1 MFICIPDILN
11 ADQLST
17 LKGQMDRQ
25 TFIDGRET
33 AGWAAAGVK
42 QNTQVSGASAG
53 LAAMQAMVSEA
64 LSANRIF
71 ATAAMPKRMRP
82 ILFSRYLTGMGYGAH
97 VDNALMGDAPQTRVD
112 LAFTLFLSAPE
123 EYEGGELEIDE
134 PAGTRAFKLPAGAVI
149 LYPANSLHL
158 VTTVTSGCRDV
169 AVGWLQSLV
178 REHDRRRIIFELE
191 MLRSTMFAETG
202 KTPAFDTLSRN
213 TSDLWRMWAE
223 P

>member
-11 ADQLST
+11 ADQLRT

-53 LAAMQAMVSEA
+53 LAEMQALVSGA
-64 LSANRIF
+64 LAANRIF

-82 ILFSRYLTGMGYGAH
+82 ILFSRYKTGMGYGAH

-112 LAFTLFLSAPE
+112 LAFTLFLSEPD

-134 PAGTRAFKLPAGAVI
+134 PAGTRAFKLPAGAAV

-213 TSDLWRMWAE
+213 TSDLWRMWCE